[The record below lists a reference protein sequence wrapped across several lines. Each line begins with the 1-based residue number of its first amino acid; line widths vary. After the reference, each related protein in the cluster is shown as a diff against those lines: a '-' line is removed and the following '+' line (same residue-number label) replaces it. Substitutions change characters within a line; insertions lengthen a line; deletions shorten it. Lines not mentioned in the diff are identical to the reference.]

1 MAVADIIRI
10 LGVNPVYRNRVVH
23 TEISEPEFPEYG
35 TLEIPLEDTL
45 TSYLKQHRIRLYSHQ
60 CEAINR
66 IRSGKNVIITTPTAS
81 GKTLAFNIPVFACL
95 EADPEARALYLY
107 PTKALSN
114 DQLATLE
121 QMAQFT
127 GISARPA
134 IYDGDTPQSKRAAI
148 RENSRVIISN
158 PYELHHVLSWH
169 AKWRPFFSKLKFI
182 IIDEAHRYRGVFGS
196 HIAFL
201 LRRLER
207 VCHFYGSEPK
217 FILSTATL
225 ANPMEF
231 AGKLTGLPFELVD
244 VDGSPHGRKHFVLY
258 NPFYDGVGERSTY
271 QETKDL
277 LVSCVKDNL
286 QTLCFTGARKMAELV
301 TLWAREDARR
311 SSARLSE
318 SISAY
323 RAGYLPEERRA
334 IERQLKEGTMKGV
347 VSTNA
352 LELGIDVGSLDAVII
367 AGYPGTMMST
377 RQQAGRAGRKG
388 GDSLAI
394 LVAFANPLDQY
405 FMHHP
410 QNFFSRSHEHAI
422 IDTGNPYIISG
433 HLLCAAAELPLRE
446 TPDREY
452 FGATFPELLYELASA
467 DLIKKTSR
475 GWVYSGRGRAAD
487 AVTLDGIPES
497 SFRIL
502 CHGRLL
508 ETMDRAQAYR
518 EAHKGAI
525 MLHQGETFVVNE
537 MDLETH
543 TVRVTETDV
552 DYYTQPLKEVDLSII
567 DILETRMVHGARCA
581 FGDVEVTEKYTGY
594 KIKRKDTIIGIEP
607 LDLPPITFRTKA
619 FWVISAPGTEQ
630 RIIDSNLDLAGG
642 LHGAEHAIIALM
654 PLHVMCDRWDI
665 GGLSSP
671 GFGENCE
678 PTVFVYDGYE
688 GGIGLAEKAYEILSE
703 VFSSAHELVR
713 DCGCDEGCPS
723 CIYSPK
729 CGNDNQPLDKE
740 AAILILGDLCT
751 PTERSE
757 CSGFSTESEQVFPPP
772 GDINLR
778 VSPDVPG
785 SPVPVHQQK

>member
-1 MAVADIIRI
+1 MVVADVIRL
-10 LGVNPVYRNRVVH
+10 LGVNPLYRNRVVH
-23 TEISEPEFPEYG
+23 IEISEKAPPQFG
-35 TLEIPLEDTL
+35 TLEVPPGDTL
-45 TSYLKQHRIRLYSHQ
+45 TSYLTQHRISLYSHQ
-60 CEAINR
+60 CDAINR

-81 GKTLAFNIPVFACL
+81 GKTLAFNLPVFEGL
-95 EADPEARALYLY
+95 EEDREARALYLY

-121 QMAQFT
+121 QMAMFT

-158 PYELHHVLSWH
+158 PHELHQVLSWH
-169 AKWRPFFSKLKFI
+169 TKWHPFFSNLNFI
-182 IIDEAHRYRGVFGS
+182 VIDEAHRYRGVFGS
-196 HIAFL
+196 HIAL
-201 LRRLER
+201 LIRRLVR
-207 VCHFYGSEPK
+207 LCHFYGSSPQ

-225 ANPMEF
+225 ANPLEF
-231 AGKLTGLPFELVD
+231 AGKLTGQPFELVD
-244 VDGSPHGRKHFVLY
+244 EDGSPHGRKHFVLY

-277 LVSCVKDNL
+277 LVSCVKEDL
-286 QTLCFTGARKMAELV
+286 QTLCFTGSRKMAELV
-301 TLWAREDARR
+301 TLWAREDVRR
-311 SSARLSE
+311 SSARLAE

-323 RAGYLPEERRA
+323 RAGYLPEERRI
-334 IERQLKEGTMKGV
+334 IEHQLKEGTMKGV

-352 LELGIDVGSLDAVII
+352 LELGIDIGSLDAVII

-388 GDSLAI
+388 EESLAI

-405 FMHHP
+405 FMRHP
-410 QNFFSRSHEHAI
+410 QHFFSRSHEFAI
-422 IDTGNPYIISG
+422 IDTGNPYIVSG

-446 TPDREY
+446 IPDQEY
-452 FGATFPELLYELASA
+452 FGETFPDLLSELASS
-467 DLIKKTSR
+467 DLIRKTSR

-487 AVTLDGIPES
+487 AVRLDGIPGS
-497 SFRIL
+497 TFRIL

-525 MLHQGETFVVNE
+525 MLHQGDTYVVSE

-567 DILETRMVHGARCA
+567 ETLETHMITGVTCA
-581 FGDVEVTEKYTGY
+581 FGDVEVTEQYTGY
-594 KIKRKDTIIGIEP
+594 KIKRKDTIIGVEP
-607 LDLPPITFRTKA
+607 LFLPPLTFRTKA
-619 FWVISAPGTEQ
+619 FWFVAAPDTEH
-630 RIIDSNLDLAGG
+630 RIVHSNLDLAGG

-671 GFGENCE
+671 VFGENCE
-678 PTVFVYDGYE
+678 PTIFVYDGYE
-688 GGIGLAEKAYEILSE
+688 GGIGLAEKAYELLPAL
-703 VFSSAHELVR
+703 FSNAHELVR
-713 DCGCDEGCPS
+713 DCRCDDGCPS

-740 AAILILGDLCT
+740 AAVMILRDLCT
-751 PTERSE
+751 FTEKSE
-757 CSGFSTESEQVFPPP
+757 CPGLSAESEQAF
-772 GDINLR
+772 L
-778 VSPDVPG
+778 
-785 SPVPVHQQK
+785 

>member
-1 MAVADIIRI
+1 MAVADVIRL
-10 LGVNPVYRNRVVH
+10 LGVNPMYRNRVVH
-23 TEISEPEFPEYG
+23 TEISEPELPQFG
-35 TLEIPLEDTL
+35 TLEVPPGDTL
-45 TSYLKQHRIRLYSHQ
+45 ASYLTHHRIHLYSHQ
-60 CEAINR
+60 CDAINR
-66 IRSGKNVIITTPTAS
+66 IWSGKNVIITTPTAS
-81 GKTLAFNIPVFACL
+81 GKTLAFNLPVFEEL
-95 EADPEARALYLY
+95 ERDNGARALYLY

-121 QMAQFT
+121 QMVQFT

-148 RENSRVIISN
+148 RENSRIIISN
-158 PYELHHVLSWH
+158 PHELHQVLSWH
-169 AKWRPFFSKLKFI
+169 AKWRPFFSNLKFI
-182 IIDEAHRYRGVFGS
+182 VIDEAHRYRGVFGS
-196 HIAFL
+196 HIALL
-201 LRRLER
+201 LRRLVR
-207 VCHFYGSEPK
+207 LCHFYGSSPQ

-225 ANPMEF
+225 ANPLEF
-231 AGKLTGLPFELVD
+231 AGKLTGQSFVLVD

-258 NPFYDGVGERSTY
+258 NPFYDGIGERSTY

-277 LVSCVKDNL
+277 LVSCVKENL
-286 QTLCFTGARKMAELV
+286 QTLCFTGSRKMAELV
-301 TLWAREDARR
+301 TMWTREDIRR
-311 SSARLSE
+311 SSARLAE

-323 RAGYLPEERRA
+323 RAGYLPEERRV
-334 IERQLKEGTMKGV
+334 IEHQLKEGKIKGV

-367 AGYPGTMMST
+367 AGYPGTMTST

-388 GDSLAI
+388 EDSLAI

-405 FMHHP
+405 FMRHP
-410 QNFFSRSHEHAI
+410 QHFFSRSHENAI
-422 IDTGNPYIISG
+422 IDTENPYIVSG

-446 TPDREY
+446 TTDRQY
-452 FGATFPELLYELASA
+452 FGEKFPDLLSELASS
-467 DLIKKTSR
+467 DLIRKTSR

-487 AVTLDGIPES
+487 AVNLDGIPGS
-497 SFRIL
+497 TFRIL

-508 ETMDRAQAYR
+508 ETMDQAQAYR

-525 MLHQGETFVVNE
+525 MLHQGETYVVNE
-537 MDLETH
+537 MDLENH
-543 TVRVTETDV
+543 TIRVTETDV

-567 DILETRMVHGARCA
+567 ELLETRMVHGARCA
-581 FGDVEVTEKYTGY
+581 FGDVEVTEQYTGY
-594 KIKRKDTIIGIEP
+594 KLKRKDTLIGVEP

-619 FWVISAPGTEQ
+619 FWVIPAPDTEQ
-630 RIIDSNLDLAGG
+630 RVKDSNLDLAGG

-671 GFGENCE
+671 AFGEYCE

-688 GGIGLAEKAYEILSE
+688 GGIGLAEKAYELLPD

-729 CGNDNQPLDKE
+729 CGNDNQPLDKI
-740 AAILILGDLCT
+740 AAVLILMDLCT
-751 PTERSE
+751 QTEQNKCNVLSIE
-757 CSGFSTESEQVFPPP
+757 SGQAFQ
-772 GDINLR
+772 
-778 VSPDVPG
+778 
-785 SPVPVHQQK
+785 

>member
-1 MAVADIIRI
+1 MVVADVIRL
-10 LGVNPVYRNRVVH
+10 LGVNPLYRNRVVH
-23 TEISEPEFPEYG
+23 IEISEKAPPQFG
-35 TLEIPLEDTL
+35 TLEVPPGDTL
-45 TSYLKQHRIRLYSHQ
+45 TSYLTQHRIRLYSHQ
-60 CEAINR
+60 CDAINR

-81 GKTLAFNIPVFACL
+81 GKTLAFNLPVFEGL
-95 EADPEARALYLY
+95 EEDREARALYLY

-121 QMAQFT
+121 QMAMFT

-158 PYELHHVLSWH
+158 PHELHQVLSWH
-169 AKWRPFFSKLKFI
+169 TKWHPFFSNLNFI
-182 IIDEAHRYRGVFGS
+182 VIDEAHRYRGVFGS
-196 HIAFL
+196 HIAL
-201 LRRLER
+201 LIRRLVR
-207 VCHFYGSEPK
+207 LCHFYGSSPQ

-225 ANPMEF
+225 ANPLEF
-231 AGKLTGLPFELVD
+231 AGKLTGQPFELVD
-244 VDGSPHGRKHFVLY
+244 EDGSPHGRKHFVLY

-277 LVSCVKDNL
+277 LVSCVKEDL
-286 QTLCFTGARKMAELV
+286 QTLCFTGSRKMAELV
-301 TLWAREDARR
+301 TLWAREDVRR
-311 SSARLSE
+311 SSARLAE

-323 RAGYLPEERRA
+323 RAGYLPEERRI
-334 IERQLKEGTMKGV
+334 IEHQLKEGTMKGV

-352 LELGIDVGSLDAVII
+352 LELGIDIGSLDAVII

-388 GDSLAI
+388 EESLAI

-405 FMHHP
+405 FMRHP
-410 QNFFSRSHEHAI
+410 QHFFSRSHEFAI
-422 IDTGNPYIISG
+422 IDTGNPYIVSG

-446 TPDREY
+446 IPDQEY
-452 FGATFPELLYELASA
+452 FGETFPDLLSELASS
-467 DLIKKTSR
+467 DLIRKTSR

-487 AVTLDGIPES
+487 AVRLDGIPGS
-497 SFRIL
+497 TFRIL

-508 ETMDRAQAYR
+508 ETMDRAQAYH

-525 MLHQGETFVVNE
+525 MLHQGDTYVVSE

-567 DILETRMVHGARCA
+567 ETLETHMITGVTCA
-581 FGDVEVTEKYTGY
+581 FGDVEVTEQYTGY
-594 KIKRKDTIIGIEP
+594 KIKRKDTIIGVEP
-607 LDLPPITFRTKA
+607 LFLPPLTFRTKA
-619 FWVISAPGTEQ
+619 FWFVAAPDTEH
-630 RIIDSNLDLAGG
+630 RIVHSNLDLAGG

-671 GFGENCE
+671 AFGENCE
-678 PTVFVYDGYE
+678 PTIFVYDGYE
-688 GGIGLAEKAYEILSE
+688 GGIGLAEKAYELLPAL
-703 VFSSAHELVR
+703 FSNAHELVR
-713 DCGCDEGCPS
+713 DCRCDDGCPS

-740 AAILILGDLCT
+740 AAVMILRDLCT
-751 PTERSE
+751 FTEKSE
-757 CSGFSTESEQVFPPP
+757 CPGLSAESEQAF
-772 GDINLR
+772 L
-778 VSPDVPG
+778 
-785 SPVPVHQQK
+785 

>member
-1 MAVADIIRI
+1 MAVADVIR
-10 LGVNPVYRNRVVH
+10 LLAMNPVYRDRMVY
-23 TEISEPEFPEYG
+23 TETTGPVPPRYG
-35 TLEIPLEDTL
+35 RLDKPLNDTLE
-45 TSYLKQHRIRLYSHQ
+45 SYLGQQRIRLFSHQ

-66 IRSGKNVIITTPTAS
+66 IRTGKNVIITTPTAS
-81 GKTLAFNIPVFACL
+81 GKTLVFNLPVFDRL
-95 EADPEARALYLY
+95 ESDTEARALYLY
-107 PTKALSN
+107 PTKALSH

-121 QMAQFT
+121 QMAHYT

-134 IYDGDTPQSKRAAI
+134 IYDGDTPQSKRAAV

-158 PYELHHVLSWH
+158 PHELHQVLSWH
-169 AKWRPFFSKLKFI
+169 AKWRPFFSHLKFI
-182 IIDEAHRYRGVFGS
+182 VIDEAHRYRGVFGS
-196 HIAFL
+196 HISLL
-201 LRRLER
+201 LRRLVR
-207 VCHFYGSEPK
+207 LCYFYGSAPQ

-225 ANPMEF
+225 ANPLEF
-231 AGKLTGLPFELVD
+231 AGKLTGLPFELVNE
-244 VDGSPHGRKHFVLY
+244 DGSPHGRKHFVLY
-258 NPFYDGVGERSTY
+258 NPFYDGTGERSTY

-286 QTLCFTGARKMAELV
+286 QTLCFTGSRKMAELV
-301 TLWAREDARR
+301 TLWAREDVRR
-311 SSARLSE
+311 SSALLAE

-323 RAGYLPEERRA
+323 RAGYLPEERRV
-334 IERQLKEGTMKGV
+334 IERHLKEGTMKGV

-388 GDSLAI
+388 EDSLAI

-410 QNFFSRSHEHAI
+410 RHFFSRLQEHAI
-422 IDTGNPYIISG
+422 IDTGNPYIVSG
-433 HLLCAAAELPLRE
+433 HLLCAASELPLRE
-446 TPDREY
+446 IQDQEF
-452 FGATFPELLYELASA
+452 FGETFPELLSELASS
-467 DLIKKTSR
+467 DLIRKTSR

-487 AVTLDGIPES
+487 AVRLDGIPGS
-497 SFRIL
+497 TFRIM

-525 MLHQGETFVVNE
+525 ILHQGETYIVSE

-543 TVRVTETDV
+543 TVRVAETDV
-552 DYYTQPLKEVDLSII
+552 DYYTQPLKQVDLSII
-567 DILETRMVHGARCA
+567 EVLQTRAIQGARCA
-581 FGDVEVTEKYTGY
+581 FGEVEVTELYTSY
-594 KIKRKDTIIGIEP
+594 KIKRKDTIIGVEP
-607 LDLPPITFRTKA
+607 LDLPPIIFRTKA
-619 FWVISAPGTEQ
+619 FWFVPMPDTGQ
-630 RIIDSNLDLAGG
+630 RITCSNLDLAGG

-665 GGLSSP
+665 GGFSSP

-678 PTVFVYDGYE
+678 PVVFVYDGYE
-688 GGIGLAEKAYEILSE
+688 GGIGLAEKAFEILPK

-729 CGNDNQPLDKE
+729 CGNDNQPLDKQ
-740 AAILILGDLCT
+740 AAILILGNLCAK
-751 PTERSE
+751 TEKNE
-757 CSGFSTESEQVFPPP
+757 CTGMSAESGQV
-772 GDINLR
+772 
-778 VSPDVPG
+778 S
-785 SPVPVHQQK
+785 Q